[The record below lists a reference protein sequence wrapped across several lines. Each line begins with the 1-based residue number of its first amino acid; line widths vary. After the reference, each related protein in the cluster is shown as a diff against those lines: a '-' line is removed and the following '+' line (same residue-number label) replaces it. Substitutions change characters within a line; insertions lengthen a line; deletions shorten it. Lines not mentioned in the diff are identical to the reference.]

1 MTGLIPLASQRD
13 LFEIPREVTYL
24 NAAAYVPLPR
34 AVREAGQLGVTT
46 KSFPWHMTNSHGTE
60 ISERARSAAARLLGT
75 AADNVAITGAV
86 SYGIAT
92 AARNLPIAKGSR
104 VLMIEG
110 EFPSLALVWSDRAQ
124 AAGATIEVVPRP
136 ADADWTSALLQAI
149 ERPGAPPVG
158 LAALTPLHWSDG
170 AMIDLGQVTAALHR
184 QGARIVIDATQAA
197 GVLDL
202 DLAALKPDFL
212 AFPTYKWVLGP
223 YSLAFLYVA
232 PEHQSGRPLEDHGP
246 ARTPGSNSYIPTARR
261 FDRGERND
269 PVGLPMAAIG
279 LEQVLAW
286 EPGAVATRLRGLTD
300 ALAEAVA
307 DIPGLTML
315 PRALRAPHILG
326 LRLSGGMPAGLVDGL
341 ATRGVHVADRLGVMR
356 VSPHV
361 YNDETDV
368 AAFATALRHA
378 VAP

>member
-1 MTGLIPLASQRD
+1 MTDLIPLASQRD

-92 AARNLPIAKGSR
+92 AARNLVIPKGSR
-104 VLMIEG
+104 VLMIDG
-110 EFPSLALVWSDRAQ
+110 EFPSLALVWHERAQ
-124 AAGATIEVVPRP
+124 AAGAVVEVVPRP
-136 ADADWTSALLQAI
+136 ADADWTSALLEAI

-170 AMIDLGQVTAALHR
+170 AMIDLGRVTAALHR

-286 EPGAVATRLRGLTD
+286 EQGAVAARLRGLTD

-326 LRLSGGMPAGLVDGL
+326 LRLSGGMPAGLVDCL

-368 AAFATALRHA
+368 ATFATALRHA

>member
-1 MTGLIPLASQRD
+1 MTDLIPLASQRD

-92 AARNLPIAKGSR
+92 AARNLVIPKGSR

-110 EFPSLALVWSDRAQ
+110 EFPSLALVWRERAQ

-136 ADADWTSALLQAI
+136 ADADWTSALLEAI

-184 QGARIVIDATQAA
+184 HGARIVIDATQAA
-197 GVLDL
+197 GVLNL

-232 PEHQSGRPLEDHGP
+232 PEHQTGRPLEDHGP

-261 FDRGERND
+261 FDRGEKND
-269 PVGLPMAAIG
+269 PIGLPMAAAG

-286 EPGAVATRLRGLTD
+286 EQGAVATRLRGLTD

-326 LRLSGGMPAGLVDGL
+326 LRLSGGMPPGLVDGL

-368 AAFATALRHA
+368 ATFATALRHA

>member
-1 MTGLIPLASQRD
+1 MTLPSQRD
-13 LFEIPREVTYL
+13 LFEIPAGVTYL

-34 AVREAGQLGVTT
+34 AVREAGERGVLT
-46 KSFPWHMTNSHGTE
+46 KSQPWDMTNSHGTE
-60 ISERARSAAARLLGT
+60 LSERARAAAAAVLGT

-92 AARNLPIAKGSR
+92 AARNLPIARGSR

-110 EFPSLALVWSDRAQ
+110 EFPSLALVWPELAA
-124 AAGATIEVVPRP
+124 AAGATVEVVPRP
-136 ADADWTSALLQAI
+136 ANADWTSAILAAI
-149 ERPGAPPVG
+149 DRPGAPPVG

-170 AMIDLGQVTAALHR
+170 AMIDLAKIVPALHR
-184 QGARIVIDATQAA
+184 QGTRIVIDATQSVS
-197 GVLDL
+197 VLDL

-223 YSLAFLYVA
+223 YSLAFLYVS

-261 FDRGERND
+261 FDRGEKND
-269 PVGLPMAAIG
+269 PIGLPMAAVG

-286 EPGAVATRLRGLTD
+286 EKGAVAARLRALTD
-300 ALAEAVA
+300 ALADAVA
-307 DIPGLTML
+307 DFPGLTTL

-326 LRLSGGMPAGLVDGL
+326 LRFAGGMPPGLLDRL
-341 ATRGVHVADRLGVMR
+341 TASGVHVADRLGVMR

-361 YNDETDV
+361 YNDESDV
-368 AAFATALRHA
+368 AAFASALRQA

>member
-1 MTGLIPLASQRD
+1 MTDPTPLASQRD
-13 LFEIPREVTYL
+13 LFEIPREVAYL

-46 KSFPWHMTNSHGTE
+46 KSFPWHMTNSHGSE

-92 AARNLPIAKGSR
+92 AARNLVIPKGSR

-110 EFPSLALVWSDRAQ
+110 EFPSLALVWQERAE
-124 AAGATIEVVPRP
+124 AVGATVEVVPRP
-136 ADADWTSALLQAI
+136 ANADWTSALLDAI
-149 ERPGAPPVG
+149 DRPGAPPVG

-170 AMIDLGQVTAALHR
+170 AMIDLLKVTAALHR
-184 QGARIVIDATQAA
+184 QGARIVIDATQST

-232 PEHQSGRPLEDHGP
+232 PEHHSGRPLEDHGP

-261 FDRGERND
+261 FDRGEKND
-269 PVGLPMAAIG
+269 PIGLPMAAVG

-286 EPGAVATRLRGLTD
+286 EKSAVAARLRSLTD

-307 DIPGLTML
+307 DIPGISML
-315 PRALRAPHILG
+315 PRAQRAPHILG
-326 LRLSGGMPAGLVDGL
+326 LRLAGGMPPGLLDRL
-341 ATRGVHVADRLGVMR
+341 TARGVHVADRLGVMR

-368 AAFATALRHA
+368 AAFASALRA
-378 VAP
+378 ELAA

>member
-1 MTGLIPLASQRD
+1 MTDPTPLASQRD
-13 LFEIPREVTYL
+13 LFEIPREVAYL

-46 KSFPWHMTNSHGTE
+46 KSFPWHMTNSHGSE

-92 AARNLPIAKGSR
+92 AARNLVIPKGSR

-110 EFPSLALVWSDRAQ
+110 EFPSLALVWQERAE
-124 AAGATIEVVPRP
+124 AVGATVEVVPRP
-136 ADADWTSALLQAI
+136 ANADWTSALLDAI
-149 ERPGAPPVG
+149 DRPGAPPVG

-170 AMIDLGQVTAALHR
+170 AMIDLLKVTAALHR
-184 QGARIVIDATQAA
+184 QGARIVIDATQST

-232 PEHQSGRPLEDHGP
+232 PEHHSGRPLEDHGP
-246 ARTPGSNSYIPTARR
+246 ARAPGSNSYIPTARR
-261 FDRGERND
+261 FDRGEKND
-269 PVGLPMAAIG
+269 PIGLPMAATG

-286 EPGAVATRLRGLTD
+286 EKGAVAARLRSLTD

-307 DIPGLTML
+307 DIPGISML
-315 PRALRAPHILG
+315 PRAQRAPHILG
-326 LRLSGGMPAGLVDGL
+326 LRLAGGMPPGLLDRL
-341 ATRGVHVADRLGVMR
+341 TARGVHVADRLGVMR

-368 AAFATALRHA
+368 AAFASALRA
-378 VAP
+378 ELAA